1 MSRLDVSY
9 EGQKVGTLAEAR
21 GGVFFE
27 YDAQFIATGHE
38 LSPLNLPLGSGL
50 RSRGSSG
57 MRLPGLFEDS
67 LPDQWGERL
76 MREWFRRQGVSFHS
90 ITPLMMLAY
99 VGRRG
104 MGALVYEPEMQ
115 AARGGERVNLHD
127 LHDAAMQ
134 VETLGAIDLDVLA
147 EVGTSAGGAR
157 PKALIGLP
165 RAGGEEILAGAGELP
180 LTHDAWI
187 VKLDT
192 SHNAAAGA
200 MEEAYALMA
209 RAAGVDMPPTRL
221 LESTHGNSVRRHFA
235 VKRFDRD
242 GCVRTHHHTL
252 AAMCHIPGCD
262 LDYET
267 FLRVTRRITRD
278 EREVWRAYRRVVFNV
293 LASNRDDHGKNHGF
307 LYRNREWKLGPAY
320 DVTFSSPRQLPERGM
335 AICGER
341 VSAGRKHLV
350 TLAESEALDRRT
362 ALAIIDE
369 VAAAIVRWHEFA
381 NHAKVPTALATAI
394 AYELNVQAKV

>member
-1 MSRLDVSY
+1 MSRLDVGY
-9 EGQKVGTLAEAR
+9 DGQKVGTLAEAR
-21 GGVFFE
+21 GGIFFE
-27 YDAQFIATGHE
+27 YDAQFIATAHE
-38 LSPLNLPLGSGL
+38 LSPLNLELGSGL

-76 MREWFRRQGVSFHS
+76 MREWFRRQGFVSHS

-104 MGALVYEPEMQ
+104 MGALVYEPELPS
-115 AARGGERVNLHD
+115 AHGGERVNLRD

-134 VETLGAIDLDVLA
+134 VETSGTIDLDVLA

-165 RAGGEEILAGAGELP
+165 RTGSEGILAGAGELP
-180 LTHDAWI
+180 PSHDAWM

-192 SHNAAAGA
+192 SDNAADGV

-221 LESTHGNSVRRHFA
+221 LESTHGDNVRHHFA
-235 VKRFDRD
+235 VKRFDRE
-242 GCVRTHHHTL
+242 GRERIHHHTL

-267 FLRVTRRITRD
+267 MLRVTRRITHD
-278 EREVWRAYRRVVFNV
+278 EREVWRAYRRAVFNV

-320 DVTFSSPRQLPERGM
+320 DVTFRSPRQLSERGM
-335 AICGER
+335 AVCGER
-341 VSAGRKHLV
+341 RNAGRKHLAA
-350 TLAESEALDRRT
+350 LAESEALDRRA
-362 ALAIIDE
+362 ALAVIEE
-369 VAAAIVRWHEFA
+369 VAAALARWHEFA
-381 NHAKVPTALATAI
+381 SQANVPAALAADV
-394 AYELNVQAKV
+394 AFELDVQVKI